1 MAVYIDT
8 SAFFKLVRDE
18 QHSRALHAWLRNE
31 PPTLVGSELLRIEGI
46 RVTRRISPTLL
57 AEARSRLSAI
67 PQLRVTSDTWMRAAE
82 LEPAGLRSLDAL
94 HLALALTMNEDLEAM
109 LTYDER
115 LTEACAHHG
124 IRVIAPR
131 DA

>member
-8 SAFFKLVRDE
+8 SAFFKLIREE
-18 QHSRALHAWLRNE
+18 QHSRALDAWLRDE
-31 PPTLVGSELLRIEGI
+31 HPMLVGSELLRIESI

-57 AEARSRLSAI
+57 AAARSRLSAI
-67 PQLRVTSDTWMRAAE
+67 THLRVTSDTWMRAAE

-94 HLALALTMNEDLEAM
+94 HLALALTMNDDLEAM
-109 LTYDER
+109 LTYDDR
-115 LTEACAHHG
+115 LADACAHHG
-124 IRVIAPR
+124 IKVIAPK

>member
-8 SAFFKLVRDE
+8 SAFFKLVREE
-18 QHSRALHAWLRNE
+18 QHSQALHAWLRTS
-31 PPTLVGSELLRIEGI
+31 PTLVGSELLRIEGI

>member
-18 QHSRALHAWLRNE
+18 RHSRALHAWLRSS
-31 PPTLVGSELLRIEGI
+31 PTLVGSELLRIEGI